1 MTALYFAEKQLKRYP
16 LRSLA
21 YFLAC
26 FFFAVILVMFGTV
39 TVSMQR
45 TLDALAV
52 ENEMD
57 HVVVSAY
64 ADGVTKEALAS
75 EKYVEHVEK
84 DYMMESGI
92 GRLRSQ
98 LLGETCTYGVN
109 VFCYENGVPSRA
121 VEIFENKYGRSPIV
135 CGRNVASDGEIVLG
149 ERYLKS
155 WGIYKDDYPK
165 VIGAT
170 LVTSYRSYW
179 TNEDT
184 DDGEWTVVGVCD
196 ALFDDVLFGVTEY
209 ENIENYGWL
218 MIARAPAE
226 KPALGYRVYAEKGM
240 LGSVSRSLAK
250 KYGEDVVT
258 EKRHSAE
265 AQQEFSEYIA
275 FFDRIFLFLLVLLCF
290 AFLGVTV
297 FAVVFYTSK
306 QSEFHTVAAA
316 FGARRWK
323 LVLSQAVCYLALLLL
338 AVLFS
343 ILVSALLQSAVFN
356 VLNGYFSVV
365 LFSVSVGGV
374 FAVGGVLFAALAL
387 CVSAGVLFGTLAVK
401 KRNL

>member
-45 TLDALAV
+45 TLDALTV

-75 EKYVEHVEK
+75 EKHVEHVEK
-84 DYMMESGI
+84 DYYTEYHF

-98 LLGETCTYGVN
+98 SLDETSSFSIDFSYHET
-109 VFCYENGVPSRA
+109 GVPSRA
-121 VEIFENKYGRSPIV
+121 VEVFENKYGRSPIV
-135 CGRNVASDGEIVLG
+135 CGRNIVSDGEIVLD
-149 ERYLKS
+149 ERVLQV
-155 WGIYKDDYPK
+155 WGIHKEDYPK
-165 VIGAT
+165 VIGST
-170 LVTSYRSYW
+170 LVTSYRSWW
-179 TNEDT
+179 TNEVT
-184 DDGEWTVVGVCD
+184 DDGEWTVVGVYD
-196 ALFDDVLFGVTEY
+196 ASFDDVLYGFTGY
-209 ENIENYGWL
+209 EKIENYAL
-218 MIARAPAE
+218 LSFVRAPVVT
-226 KPALGYRVYAEKGM
+226 PIRGYNVYAEKGM
-240 LGSVSRSLAK
+240 LGSVSRSLAE

-258 EKRHSAE
+258 EERHSAE